1 MVFWFAR
8 LPQVAK
14 ILLDVDGLKAERSL
28 RHRVIFSIAHMLPRS
43 KRITRSDF
51 PALLHGQARSFH
63 SAHFSIRV
71 KKLETV
77 TLPGHSRFSFV
88 VSKKV
93 SKMAV
98 VRNTLKRKM
107 SAVVEGILSSNVTG
121 LPASLSAVFAKKGAE
136 RLSYKNM
143 KTELEHL
150 YVEAGV
156 VKAQSLR

>member
-1 MVFWFAR
+1 
-8 LPQVAK
+8 
-14 ILLDVDGLKAERSL
+14 
-28 RHRVIFSIAHMLPRS
+28 
-43 KRITRSDF
+43 
-51 PALLHGQARSFH
+51 
-63 SAHFSIRV
+63 
-71 KKLETV
+71 
-77 TLPGHSRFSFV
+77 
-88 VSKKV
+88 
-93 SKMAV
+93 MAV